1 MNAEQFEN
9 LLKSVKDMNEEQHNE
24 LVHALK
30 QHVIIP
36 NHWTK
41 MHIEKIAKKSI
52 DEESF
57 EEFCGMVNY
66 GMEDDEFDV
75 HTDLNDSINT
85 FFELGH
91 DDKWIDERH
100 EGNASDNDNKDD
112 IPAEISYFQW
122 YIKRRHEGN
131 ASDNEEDSD
140 NSE

>member
-66 GMEDDEFDV
+66 GHDDDEYNV
-75 HTDLNDSINT
+75 HLDLNDSINT
-85 FFELGH
+85 YFKLGH
-91 DDKWIDERH
+91 DFEWCNKRHDVDE
-100 EGNASDNDNKDD
+100 ESESEDED
-112 IPAEISYFQW
+112 
-122 YIKRRHEGN
+122 
-131 ASDNEEDSD
+131 EE
-140 NSE
+140 